1 MMGETCPDWLLV
13 KWRKKGEA
21 DRKIH
26 YKSLPVALESPAGTH
41 RLFSFF
47 FNICAPLFLGASN
60 YFFLLLKK
68 TKVQRNERNPSVK
81 CWRKTKFNNET
92 VNSLEKHTLRNCYFM

>member
-1 MMGETCPDWLLV
+1 MQTTYTEKVLKHDGRDLPRLV
-13 KWRKKGEA
+13 AGKMEKKGEA

-41 RLFSFF
+41 RLFPF

-68 TKVQRNERNPSVK
+68 RRYNVTKEIRLSNVGVK
-81 CWRKTKFNNET
+81 QNLTTK
-92 VNSLEKHTLRNCYFM
+92 LLIL

>member
-47 FNICAPLFLGASN
+47 QYMCSPFSWGFQLFLSS
-60 YFFLLLKK
+60 LKK
-68 TKVQRNERNPSVK
+68 NEG
-81 CWRKTKFNNET
+81 TT
-92 VNSLEKHTLRNCYFM
+92 